1 MLKILL
7 GQGLFLPGR
16 AGLGVNSGLFEV
28 DYQPSFHHKV
38 ASSDIFSNFRSWPPE
53 VGELVVGGN
62 ETISEFDV

>member
-38 ASSDIFSNFRSWPPE
+38 ASSDIFCNFRSLDPPE
-53 VGELVVGGN
+53 VGELVV
-62 ETISEFDV
+62 TISEFDV